1 GEFTLDKQLPVA
13 AGIGG
18 GSADA
23 AAALRLLARSNELAI
38 DDARVIEAARLTG
51 ADVPVCLS
59 SHSCVMT
66 GVGETLLPLDL
77 PKMPCE
83 LVTPRVPVAT
93 SEVFTA
99 LGLRHG
105 EMLVGATDVI
115 RAVAWPEAGASFDDW
130 IAMLTEGSTDL
141 DAPAM
146 LIQPVIDE
154 VLSAL
159 RGTPG
164 VRLAR
169 MSGSGATCFAIFD
182 DGEVAQRAAQALRVD
197 HPLWWVHAG
206 TLG

>member
-1 GEFTLDKQLPVA
+1 
-13 AGIGG
+13 
-18 GSADA
+18 
-23 AAALRLLARSNELAI
+23 
-38 DDARVIEAARLTG
+38 VIEAARLTG

-59 SHSCVMT
+59 SRACVMT

-77 PKMPCE
+77 PKMPCV
-83 LVTPRVPVAT
+83 LVNPRVPVAT
-93 SEVFTA
+93 SAVFTA

-130 IAMLTEGSTDL
+130 IAMLTEGCNDL
-141 DAPAM
+141 ESPAM
-146 LIQPVIDE
+146 RIQPVIDE

-182 DGEVAQRAAQALRVD
+182 DGEAAQHVAQSLQVD

>member
-1 GEFTLDKQLPVA
+1 
-13 AGIGG
+13 
-18 GSADA
+18 
-23 AAALRLLARSNELAI
+23 
-38 DDARVIEAARLTG
+38 
-51 ADVPVCLS
+51 
-59 SHSCVMT
+59 MT

-77 PKMPCE
+77 PKMPGV
-83 LVTPRVPVAT
+83 LVNPRVPVAT

-105 EMLVGATDVI
+105 EMRVGAADVM

-130 IAMLTEGSTDL
+130 ISALAEGSNDL
-141 DAPAM
+141 EAPAIR
-146 LIQPVIDE
+146 IQPVIED

-159 RGTPG
+159 RGAAG

-169 MSGSGATCFAIFD
+169 MSGSGATCFAIFGD
-182 DGEVAQRAAQALRVD
+182 NEAAQRAAQALQVA

>member
-1 GEFTLDKQLPVA
+1 
-13 AGIGG
+13 
-18 GSADA
+18 
-23 AAALRLLARSNELAI
+23 
-38 DDARVIEAARLTG
+38 
-51 ADVPVCLS
+51 
-59 SHSCVMT
+59 
-66 GVGETLLPLDL
+66 
-77 PKMPCE
+77 
-83 LVTPRVPVAT
+83 VPVAT

-130 IAMLTEGSTDL
+130 IAMLAEGCNDL
-141 DAPAM
+141 EAPAM
-146 LIQPVIDE
+146 RIQPVIDE

-182 DGEVAQRAAQALRVD
+182 DGEAAQRAAQALRVD